1 MFTLNNWTRWQLG
14 WLLLCECTG
23 VRKNFNLTVPDVHGS
38 LRRKTRR
45 RRGFLHC
52 APFWRTVSFS
62 WRGPRRRT
70 RKNNEPSLFTRRFFF
85 LQRRR
90 ISTRY
95 CDTCFVG
102 VSPWLHHYYA
112 QNQNHRCLSNL
123 PDNNRFSFRNTRMGS
138 RFPPHPYPR
147 TGSAR
152 FHTWHP
158 FRFSLMSHMR
168 RAFHSSSLIRR
179 TLDQWRW
186 RTIIIVSSFKYFP
199 MRLC

>member
-70 RKNNEPSLFTRRFFF
+70 RKNNEPSLFTRRFFSCSAAGSAHA
-85 LQRRR
+85 
-90 ISTRY
+90 I
-95 CDTCFVG
+95 VIP
-102 VSPWLHHYYA
+102 VSWEYHLGY
-112 QNQNHRCLSNL
+112 
-123 PDNNRFSFRNTRMGS
+123 TIIM
-138 RFPPHPYPR
+138 PR
-147 TGSAR
+147 TRIIAAFLIYRTTIDSVFVTLEWVLVFLLTHIRGLVLPGST
-152 FHTWHP
+152 HGT
-158 FRFSLMSHMR
+158 
-168 RAFHSSSLIRR
+168 HSGS
-179 TLDQWRW
+179 
-186 RTIIIVSSFKYFP
+186 V
-199 MRLC
+199 